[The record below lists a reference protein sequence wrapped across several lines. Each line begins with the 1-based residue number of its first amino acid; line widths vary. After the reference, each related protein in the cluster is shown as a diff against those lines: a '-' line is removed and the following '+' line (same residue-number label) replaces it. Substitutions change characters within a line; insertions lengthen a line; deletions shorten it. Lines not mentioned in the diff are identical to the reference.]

1 MKSNIKHRLILITLL
16 LISLIVIVLT
26 LPIHFGNVNSSG
38 VLTSS
43 RGNKYED
50 FQYSTPISK
59 IKDLGSQVKNSGS
72 EDVFN
77 TYKDNANVSKQK
89 YGNNLYKVPAD
100 KYPLPLQI
108 IIYNPDC
115 IDCKKAQ
122 KSIVSGLK
130 REFNLGSKVNVVV
143 VPISHQNVPSWL
155 KKIFQSKFKKSR
167 IETPTVLNLRLVP
180 RSKTKWQWYVISEYS
195 GTDTLEIQRVMRI
208 F

>member
-1 MKSNIKHRLILITLL
+1 MKSNIKHRLILIILL
-16 LISLIVIVLT
+16 LILLIAIVLT

-50 FQYSTPISK
+50 FQYSTPISN
-59 IKDLGSQVKNSGS
+59 IKDLGSKVKNSGS

-77 TYKDNANVSKQK
+77 TYRDNANASKK
-89 YGNNLYKVPAD
+89 KFGNNLYKIPAD
-100 KYPLPLQI
+100 KYPFPLQI

-122 KSIVSGLK
+122 KDIVSGLK
-130 REFNLGSKVNVVV
+130 REFDLGSKVNVVV
-143 VPISHQNVPSWL
+143 VPINHQNVPGWL
-155 KKIFQSKFKKSR
+155 KKIFQSKFNKSR
-167 IETPTVLNLRLVP
+167 METPTILNLRLVP
-180 RSKTKWQWYVISEYS
+180 RSKTNWQWYVISEYS